1 MTPHPPRPPLPTRT
15 CRPRDVTPALR
26 RGSTLPS
33 HCLPPFPGR
42 TAPPARRRTQAP
54 TGLER
59 FNSAAAGETRRALLT
74 CCGSPRWARRIAEHR
89 PYPDVSSLLA
99 AADEAVYD
107 LTPADLVEALAAEP
121 PTLLP
126 DGTYS
131 AAHTALSAAHA
142 AYESRFGHM
151 FVICLDGIAP
161 EEEADQVLAAIR
173 SRLANDREEERLL
186 AAEELRRLARGRL
199 TRLVRGSRD
208 RPVVRRAP

>member
-1 MTPHPPRPPLPTRT
+1 MTPHPPRLPLPTRT
-15 CRPRDVTPALR
+15 CRPQDVTPALR
-26 RGSTLPS
+26 RGFTLPS
-33 HCLPPFPGR
+33 HRLPPLPGR
-42 TAPPARRRTQAP
+42 TVPPTRQRPQP
-54 TGLER
+54 LTGLQQ
-59 FNSAAAGETRRALLT
+59 FNSAAADETRRALLS
-74 CCGSPRWARRIAEHR
+74 CCGSPRWAHRIAEHR

-107 LTPADLVEALAAEP
+107 LAPADVVEALAAEP

-126 DGTYS
+126 DDTYS
-131 AAHTALSAAHA
+131 AARTALSAAHA

-151 FVICLDGIAP
+151 FVICLDDVAP

-199 TRLVRGSRD
+199 TRLIRGSH
-208 RPVVRRAP
+208 